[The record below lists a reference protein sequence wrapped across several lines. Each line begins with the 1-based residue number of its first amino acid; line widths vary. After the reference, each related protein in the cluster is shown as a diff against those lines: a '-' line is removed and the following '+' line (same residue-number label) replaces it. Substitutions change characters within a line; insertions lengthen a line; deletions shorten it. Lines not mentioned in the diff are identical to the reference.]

1 MNSMTGYGLF
11 EKKCEDFYIKVEM
24 KSVNNRYLDMNV
36 RMPGSIMYAEEAVR
50 SFIKSKIKRGKV
62 DIFINFEYLDSS
74 QVEIDIDYELLNKY
88 ISISK
93 ELEEN
98 YGLSSDLSFSKIMKD
113 SNIVKAQKAD
123 FDGDYIKE
131 ELLKVLDEA
140 AKDFLKSRA
149 FEGEKIREDFKVKLD
164 EVERLTYFVEERAPI
179 SLKENENRLRER
191 VAEFLQS
198 SEVNEDRILTEIAI
212 MLDKLSID
220 EEITRLK
227 IHIQNFNDI
236 INEEGPIGRKLD
248 FLIQELNR
256 EANTIGSKSNDIE
269 ITSAVVMLKS
279 EIEKLREQA
288 QNVE

>member
-36 RMPGSIMYAEEAVR
+36 RMPSSIMYAEEAVR

-62 DIFINFEYLDSS
+62 DVFINFEYLDSS

-113 SNIVKAQKAD
+113 SNIVKPQKAD

-149 FEGEKIREDFKVKLD
+149 FEGEKIREDFKIKLD
-164 EVERLTYFVEERAPI
+164 EVERLTYFIEERAPI

-269 ITSAVVMLKS
+269 ITSSVVMLKS

>member
-50 SFIKSKIKRGKV
+50 SFIKSKIKRGKLDV
-62 DIFINFEYLDSS
+62 FINFEYLDSS

-93 ELEEN
+93 ELEEK

-149 FEGEKIREDFKVKLD
+149 FEGEKIREDFKIKLD
-164 EVERLTYFVEERAPI
+164 EVERLTYFIEERAPL

-279 EIEKLREQA
+279 EIEKLREQT

>member
-62 DIFINFEYLDSS
+62 DVFINFEYLDSS

-279 EIEKLREQA
+279 EIEKLREQT

>member
-62 DIFINFEYLDSS
+62 DVFINFEYLDSS

>member
-1 MNSMTGYGLF
+1 M
-11 EKKCEDFYIKVEM
+11 
-24 KSVNNRYLDMNV
+24 
-36 RMPGSIMYAEEAVR
+36 
-50 SFIKSKIKRGKV
+50 
-62 DIFINFEYLDSS
+62 
-74 QVEIDIDYELLNKY
+74 
-88 ISISK
+88 
-93 ELEEN
+93 
-98 YGLSSDLSFSKIMKD
+98 
-113 SNIVKAQKAD
+113 
-123 FDGDYIKE
+123 
-131 ELLKVLDEA
+131 
-140 AKDFLKSRA
+140 
-149 FEGEKIREDFKVKLD
+149 KLD
-164 EVERLTYFVEERAPI
+164 EVERLTYFIEERAPI

>member
-50 SFIKSKIKRGKV
+50 SFIKSKIKRGKLDV
-62 DIFINFEYLDSS
+62 FINFEYLDSS

-131 ELLKVLDEA
+131 ELLKVLDGA

-256 EANTIGSKSNDIE
+256 EANTIGSKSNDME

>member
-24 KSVNNRYLDMNV
+24 KSVNNRYLDMNI
-36 RMPGSIMYAEEAVR
+36 RMPSSIMYAEEAVR

-62 DIFINFEYLDSS
+62 DVFVNFEYLDSS
-74 QVEIDIDYELLNKY
+74 QVEIDIDYKLLNKY
-88 ISISK
+88 IIISK

-98 YGLSSDLSFSKIMKD
+98 FGLSSDLSFSKIMKD
-113 SNIVKAQKAD
+113 SNIVKPQKAD

-131 ELLKVLDEA
+131 ELLRVLDEA
-140 AKDFLKSRA
+140 AKDFIKSRA

-164 EVERLTYFVEERAPI
+164 EVERLTYFIEERAPI
-179 SLKENENRLRER
+179 SLNENENRLRNR
-191 VAEFLQS
+191 LAEFLQS
-198 SEVNEDRILTEIAI
+198 SEINEDRILTEIAI

-269 ITSAVVMLKS
+269 LTSTVVMLKS

>member
-98 YGLSSDLSFSKIMKD
+98 YGLSSDLSFSKIIRD

>member
-236 INEEGPIGRKLD
+236 INEEGSIGRKLD

>member
-62 DIFINFEYLDSS
+62 DVFINFEYLDSS

-164 EVERLTYFVEERAPI
+164 EVERLTYFIEERAPL

>member
-11 EKKCEDFYIKVEM
+11 EKRCEDFYIKVEM
-24 KSVNNRYLDMNV
+24 KSVNNRYLDINV
-36 RMPGSIMYAEEAVR
+36 RMPGSIMYAEEAVK

-62 DIFINFEYLDSS
+62 DVFINFEYLDSS

-98 YGLSSDLSFSKIMKD
+98 FGVTSDISFSKLMED
-113 SNIVKAQKAD
+113 SNILKPQKAE

-131 ELLKVLDEA
+131 ELLKVLDQA
-140 AKDFLKSRA
+140 SKDFLKSRA
-149 FEGEKIREDFKVKLD
+149 FEGEKIKEDFKVKLK
-164 EVERLTYFVEERAPI
+164 EVERLTNFIKERAPI
-179 SLKENENRLRER
+179 SLKENENRLRDR

-198 SEVNEDRILTEIAI
+198 SEINEDRILTEIAI

-227 IHIQNFNDI
+227 IHTHNFNDI
-236 INEEGPIGRKLD
+236 ISQEGPIGRKLD
-248 FLIQELNR
+248 FLIQEMNR
-256 EANTIGSKSNDIE
+256 ESNTIGSKSNDIE

>member
-62 DIFINFEYLDSS
+62 DVFINFEYLDSS

-164 EVERLTYFVEERAPI
+164 EVERLTYFIEERAPL

-191 VAEFLQS
+191 IAEFLQL

>member
-24 KSVNNRYLDMNV
+24 KSVNNRYLDTNV

-62 DIFINFEYLDSS
+62 DVFINFEYLDSS

-149 FEGEKIREDFKVKLD
+149 FEGEKIREDFKIKLD
-164 EVERLTYFVEERAPI
+164 EVERLTYFIEERAPL

-236 INEEGPIGRKLD
+236 INDEGPIGRKLD

>member
-50 SFIKSKIKRGKV
+50 SFIKSKIKRGKLDV
-62 DIFINFEYLDSS
+62 FINFEYLDSS

-93 ELEEN
+93 ELEEK

-149 FEGEKIREDFKVKLD
+149 FEGEKIREDFKIKLD
-164 EVERLTYFVEERAPI
+164 EVERLTYFIEERAPI
-179 SLKENENRLRER
+179 SLKENENKLRER

>member
-11 EKKCEDFYIKVEM
+11 ERKCEDFYIKVEM

-62 DIFINFEYLDSS
+62 DVFINFEYLDSS

-98 YGLSSDLSFSKIMKD
+98 YGLSSDLSFSKVMKD

-131 ELLKVLDEA
+131 ELIKVLDEA

-149 FEGEKIREDFKVKLD
+149 FEGEKIREDFKIKLD
-164 EVERLTYFVEERAPI
+164 EVERLTYFVGERAPI

>member
-98 YGLSSDLSFSKIMKD
+98 YGLSSDLSFSKIIKD

-131 ELLKVLDEA
+131 ELLRVLDEA

-198 SEVNEDRILTEIAI
+198 SEVNGDRILTEIAI

>member
-24 KSVNNRYLDMNV
+24 KSVNNRYLDTNV

-62 DIFINFEYLDSS
+62 DVFINFEYLDSS

-179 SLKENENRLRER
+179 SLKGNENRLRER

>member
-62 DIFINFEYLDSS
+62 DVFINFEYLDPS

-131 ELLKVLDEA
+131 ELLKVLDGA

-279 EIEKLREQA
+279 EIEKLREQT

>member
-149 FEGEKIREDFKVKLD
+149 FEGEKIREDFKIKLD
-164 EVERLTYFVEERAPI
+164 EVERLTYFIEERAPL

-191 VAEFLQS
+191 IAEFLQL

>member
-24 KSVNNRYLDMNV
+24 KSVNNRYLDTNV

-62 DIFINFEYLDSS
+62 DVFINFEYLDSS

-164 EVERLTYFVEERAPI
+164 EVERLTYFIEERAPL
-179 SLKENENRLRER
+179 SLKENENRN
-191 VAEFLQS
+191 S
-198 SEVNEDRILTEIAI
+198 EIA
-212 MLDKLSID
+212 
-220 EEITRLK
+220 K
-227 IHIQNFNDI
+227 IH
-236 INEEGPIGRKLD
+236 
-248 FLIQELNR
+248 
-256 EANTIGSKSNDIE
+256 
-269 ITSAVVMLKS
+269 SAWILVH
-279 EIEKLREQA
+279 
-288 QNVE
+288 

>member
-62 DIFINFEYLDSS
+62 DVFINFEYLDSS

-98 YGLSSDLSFSKIMKD
+98 YGLSSDLSFSKIIKD

-164 EVERLTYFVEERAPI
+164 EVERLTYFIEERAPL